1 MAVGYPV
8 AHPLCVGILTVGTE
22 FNIWLL
28 VVGVVAGGALTWLV
42 LAELNRRDEEI
53 GERELIAEAGWL
65 AGAVDDPRLDPALA
79 EAVLRAHRRY
89 LGYPPPDAL
98 VSPDDLTVLEPNR
111 GEPSPGRDG

>member
-1 MAVGYPV
+1 M
-8 AHPLCVGILTVGTE
+8 GTE

-53 GERELIAEAGWL
+53 GERELVAEAAWL
-65 AGAVDDPRLDPALA
+65 VGAVDDPRLDPTLA

-98 VSPDDLTVLEPNR
+98 VAPDELTMLEPRPVEASPDADR
-111 GEPSPGRDG
+111 